1 MVVVYYGCCMLI
13 FFIKIMLQFS
23 KLYSKNQYN
32 ILLYYMDIP
41 IDWSSVDSDV
51 NEFTFKGEKKIA
63 KVVSVYDG
71 DTIKVVFAVSGKL
84 YKFNC
89 RIQHVDTPEIRTRNK
104 KEKEYGLK
112 VRDELRK
119 KIMDKVVTIICD
131 DFDKYGR
138 LLIDIE
144 IEQQKLLSEW
154 LIENNYAFRY
164 DGGTKKSWSEY
175 LENQN

>member
-1 MVVVYYGCCMLI
+1 
-13 FFIKIMLQFS
+13 
-23 KLYSKNQYN
+23 
-32 ILLYYMDIP
+32 MDIP
-41 IDWSSVDSDV
+41 IDWNSVGSDV
-51 NEFTFKGEKKIA
+51 NEFTFKGEKKFA

-131 DFDKYGR
+131 DFDKYG
-138 LLIDIE
+138 D
-144 IEQQKLLSEW
+144 
-154 LIENNYAFRY
+154 Y
-164 DGGTKKSWSEY
+164 
-175 LENQN
+175 

>member
-1 MVVVYYGCCMLI
+1 M
-13 FFIKIMLQFS
+13 
-23 KLYSKNQYN
+23 N
-32 ILLYYMDIP
+32 IP
-41 IDWSSVDSDV
+41 IDWNLVDSDV
-51 NEFTFKGEKKIA
+51 KEFSFKGQKKQA

-71 DTIKVVFAVSGKL
+71 DTIKVVFEMLGKL

-89 RIQHVDTPEIRTRNK
+89 RIQHVDTPEIRTRDK

-119 KIMDKVVTIICD
+119 KIMNSVVTIVCD

-138 LLIDIE
+138 LLVDIDIDGE
-144 IEQQKLLSEW
+144 LISEW
-154 LIENNYAFRY
+154 LIKNDYAFRY

-175 LENQN
+175 LENSKE